1 MKRTPAEEEE
11 FQACHHLLLCTRAK
25 PNKRILQGSFS
36 GRREVLDFLRVQTQ
50 NAGSF
55 LKIEIDGKHVA
66 DEKKSVARKEIHS
79 TLEAKQHEPL
89 KVF

>member
-1 MKRTPAEEEE
+1 VKRTPAEEEE

-50 NAGSF
+50 NTGSF

-66 DEKKSVARKEIHS
+66 DEKKSVARNSSKTSI
-79 TLEAKQHEPL
+79 
-89 KVF
+89 FI

>member
-1 MKRTPAEEEE
+1 MP
-11 FQACHHLLLCTRAK
+11 HLLLCIRAK

-55 LKIEIDGKHVA
+55 LKIEIDGIHVA
-66 DEKKSVARKEIHS
+66 DGKIVSPETPVKPVYPSRLS
-79 TLEAKQHEPL
+79 FL
-89 KVF
+89 KV